1 MRKRYRDFKSQDENV
16 FAVSTG
22 DLMASLLFIFILL
35 LAGALLQVQEKSEQ
49 DERIAGAYN
58 EIKEKIYEALKA
70 EFSPEELREWHAR
83 IDRDTLTILFQE
95 PRIAFEEGEY
105 KIKPR
110 FQKMLDDF
118 FPRYVNVL
126 LSRDGGGAYVFREH
140 ITENRIE
147 GHTNSKGGYFYN
159 MNLSQNRASEVLKY
173 CMMQK
178 SLSEEQRGWLEKTFT
193 ANGMAYSHPILRDSS
208 GEICPEAVDAACPG
222 AKEDQELSK
231 RVEFRV
237 RTDAERQLEDI
248 AERRKQGIR

>member
-1 MRKRYRDFKSQDENV
+1 MRKRYRDFKSHDENV

-35 LAGALLQVQEKSEQ
+35 LVGALLQVQEKSEQ

-126 LSRDGGGAYVFREH
+126 LSRDSG
-140 ITENRIE
+140 
-147 GHTNSKGGYFYN
+147 
-159 MNLSQNRASEVLKY
+159 
-173 CMMQK
+173 
-178 SLSEEQRGWLEKTFT
+178 
-193 ANGMAYSHPILRDSS
+193 
-208 GEICPEAVDAACPG
+208 GEICPESGDAACPG

-248 AERRKQGIR
+248 AERRKQGSR